1 MAGAVMTCREEPLCF
16 GADGALVGILTH
28 PCGATPPSDTA
39 VIFFNAGLVHRVGPG
54 RLYVE
59 LARQLAA
66 QGWTCLRFDHAGIGD
81 SPARSDQLPAE
92 KAAVFEAIEAMDAL
106 TRHHGCTRFVLAGM
120 CAGTPTAFRA
130 AVIDAR
136 VEALVLLNAVL
147 GDRAAADE
155 KALEEMTARKVA
167 HSYWSDKIF
176 RPRSWLR
183 LLSGKSSPRRI
194 LAMLLRAKRSSADR
208 TRSPLDADGAAVLND
223 LGALAARGTRVLL
236 LFGERTGVRQ
246 YFGMKFEP
254 HLASLPHAQ
263 RVTLGIV
270 ANGDHSF
277 TTLALQD
284 TVRAEV
290 SAWLGAAP
298 HRAPA
303 ATPASATAAAASGY
317 TVPRRRPRPG

>member
-1 MAGAVMTCREEPLCF
+1 MSVVEQPLCF
-16 GADGALVGILTH
+16 GADGALLGMLTRPAVG
-28 PCGATPPSDTA
+28 AADSDAA
-39 VIFFNAGLVHRVGPG
+39 VILFNAGLVHRVGPG

-59 LARQLAA
+59 IARQLAG
-66 QGWTCLRFDHAGIGD
+66 QGWTVLRFDHAGIGD

-106 TRHHGCTRFVLAGM
+106 SRGFGITRFVLAGM

-130 AVIDAR
+130 AVIDPR

-155 KALEEMTARKVA
+155 KALAEMTARKVA
-167 HSYWSDKIF
+167 HSYWSDKVF
-176 RPRSWLR
+176 RPASWLR
-183 LLSGKSSPRRI
+183 LLSGKTSARRI
-194 LAMLLRAKRSSADR
+194 FAMLMRARRSTA
-208 TRSPLDADGAAVLND
+208 TRQATPLDADGAAVIGD
-223 LGALAARGTRVLL
+223 MGALSARGTRVLL

-254 HLASLPHAQ
+254 HLATLPEAG
-263 RVTLGIV
+263 RVTLDILAG
-270 ANGDHSF
+270 GDHSF

-284 TVRAEV
+284 AVRARV

-298 HRAPA
+298 DRSPPAGPATPAPA
-303 ATPASATAAAASGY
+303 AAGGY

>member
-1 MAGAVMTCREEPLCF
+1 M
-16 GADGALVGILTH
+16 
-28 PCGATPPSDTA
+28 
-39 VIFFNAGLVHRVGPG
+39 IFFNAGLVHRVGPG
-54 RLYVE
+54 RLYVD

-106 TRHHGCTRFVLAGM
+106 TRHAGITRFVLAGM

-130 AVIDAR
+130 GVLDRR
-136 VEALVLLNAVL
+136 VEAVVLLNAVL
-147 GDRAAADE
+147 GDRAMVDE
-155 KALEEMTARKVA
+155 KALQEMTARKVA
-167 HSYWSDKIF
+167 HSYMTDKIF

-183 LLSGKSSPRRI
+183 LLSGKTSPRRI
-194 LAMLLRAKRSSADR
+194 FAMLFRARRSSATR
-208 TRSPLDADGAAVLND
+208 TQQPIEADSASVLND
-223 LGALAARGTRVLL
+223 LAALAARGTRVLL

-254 HLASLPHAQ
+254 HLSAINHSGRL
-263 RVTLGIV
+263 TLAILAG
-270 ANGDHSF
+270 GDHAF

-284 TVRAEV
+284 EVRMRV
-290 SAWLGAAP
+290 SAWLGVAP
-298 HRAPA
+298 DRSPPVAV
-303 ATPASATAAAASGY
+303 ATPGAGAGSGY

>member
-1 MAGAVMTCREEPLCF
+1 MSIREETFCF
-16 GADGALVGILTH
+16 GNDGALVGVLTR
-28 PCGATPPSDTA
+28 PSPSSPASDAA

-59 LARQLAA
+59 LARDFAR

-81 SPARSDQLPAE
+81 SPARGDQLPAE

-106 TRHHGCTRFVLAGM
+106 SRHAGFTRFVLAGM

-130 AVIDAR
+130 AVVDRR

-167 HSYWSDKIF
+167 HSYVTDKIF

-183 LLSGKSSPRRI
+183 LLSGKTSPRRI
-194 LAMLLRAKRSSADR
+194 LATLFRSRRSSATR
-208 TRSPLDADGAAVLND
+208 TATPLDDDSAAVLAD
-223 LGALAARGTRVLL
+223 LGALTARGTRVLL

-246 YFGMKFEP
+246 YFGMKLEA
-254 HLASLPHAQ
+254 HLGGLAVGDRL
-263 RVTLGIV
+263 TLDVLAG
-270 ANGDHSF
+270 GDHSF

-284 TVRAEV
+284 ELRKRIR
-290 SAWLGAAP
+290 AWLGAAP
-298 HRAPA
+298 DPAPA
-303 ATPASATAAAASGY
+303 AAPATTGAAAGSGY